1 MPAQWRSRRG
11 ATGLPTSGNAVELHL
26 IDRYRADIHIDI
38 ACDESGAEGEKLAN
52 GQTRLFTHAAVA
64 VSTADALECVAELRA
79 RIGSPAQEYKA
90 NHLLRPKHRRA
101 LEWFLGPDG
110 PIIGRARVVLVDK
123 ERFLLRTFL
132 TVLSKPDSPGWLA
145 VPDADASE
153 LDDIRATCGD
163 AEWHAFCDGV
173 NDLLR
178 GRRQPDELPPVGG
191 WAGSRDS
198 LRAVAARQARD
209 NPDRVL
215 VDPLFWAIT
224 RAVDVWGGPVAVVH
238 DRHRSL
244 TPLRIAALVAACAPG
259 GIVRFD
265 LTAARADARVQLSDF
280 LAGIVR
286 RAHTAELAGTG
297 DPVLLD
303 LVQGYLAIAPW
314 TELV

>member
-1 MPAQWRSRRG
+1 V
-11 ATGLPTSGNAVELHL
+11 GNAVELHR
-26 IDRYRADIHIDI
+26 IVGYRSGIEI

-64 VSTADALECVAELRA
+64 VSMADAVECVAELRV

-110 PIIGRARVVLVDK
+110 PISGRAWVVLVDK
-123 ERFLLRTFL
+123 ERFLLRTFRTL
-132 TVLSKPDSPGWLA
+132 LSNPDSPGWLA
-145 VPDADASE
+145 VPEADTGS
-153 LDDIRATCGD
+153 LDDIRGTCDD
-163 AEWHAFCDGV
+163 AVWRTFCDGV

-178 GRRQPDELPPVGG
+178 GRRPPEELLPVGCWVG
-191 WAGSRDS
+191 CRDAV
-198 LRAVAARQARD
+198 RAVAARQARE
-209 NPDRVL
+209 NPDRVS

-224 RAVDVWGGPVAVVH
+224 RAVGVWGGPVAVVH

-244 TPLRIAALVAACAPG
+244 TPIRIAALVAACAPPG
-259 GIVRFD
+259 GLVRFD
-265 LTAARADARVQLSDF
+265 LTAARSDARVQLADF

-286 RAHTAELAGTG
+286 RTRTAELEGTG

-303 LVQGYLAIAPW
+303 LVQGYVAIS
-314 TELV
+314 V